1 MTLTLVDE
9 QYPTYI
15 LSEALTGNYLKL
27 VPSRGGI
34 VTNWVVAGKEQF
46 YMDQERFAD
55 PKLSIR
61 GGNPI
66 LFPICG
72 NLPDNTYIYD
82 GKTYNLKQHGFAR
95 DAAWQVI
102 GNSESSVTIELTA
115 SDRTLNS
122 YPFDFRVQITYTLV
136 QNRLEILQNITN
148 LSQEIMPFAI
158 GFHPYFLVR
167 NKSSVSLDIP
177 AKTMWNNVRQV
188 EEEYSGSLD
197 FDQPEIDNA
206 LMLDDHTNSV
216 VMQSDQGRLT
226 VSFDPQYKVF
236 VIWTIKG
243 KDYICLEPWTA
254 GRNAMNTGINL
265 LHLPPQA
272 TQSLKVVYT
281 AEILAVS

>member
-1 MTLTLVDE
+1 MPVKLVDE

-15 LSEALTGNYLKL
+15 LSEPLTGNYVKL

-34 VTNWVVAGKEQF
+34 ITSWVVAGTEQF

-61 GGNPI
+61 GGSPI

-72 NLPDNTYIYD
+72 NLPDNTY
-82 GKTYNLKQHGFAR
+82 TYNGKSYTLKQHGFAR

-102 GNSESSVTIELTA
+102 GSSDNSVTIELTS

-122 YPFDFRVQITYTLV
+122 YPFAFQLQITYTLV

-148 LSQEIMPFAI
+148 LSQETMPFSI
-158 GFHPYFLVR
+158 GLHPYFLVK
-167 NKSSVSLDIP
+167 NKSSVNLHIP
-177 AKTMWNNVRQV
+177 AKTMWNNVKQV
-188 EEEYSGSLD
+188 EEDYAGAFD

-206 LMLDDHTNSV
+206 LMLDNSASCV
-216 VMQSDQGRLT
+216 IMQSDQGRLT

-236 VIWTIKG
+236 VVWAIQG

-265 LHLPPQA
+265 LRLAPQTSQA
-272 TQSLKVVYT
+272 LRVVYT
-281 AEILAVS
+281 IEALAVG

>member
-1 MTLTLVDE
+1 MSLTLVDE

-15 LSEALTGNYLKL
+15 LSDGLTGNYLKL

-34 VTNWVVAGKEQF
+34 VTSWVVTGKEQF

-72 NLPDNTYIYD
+72 NLPDNTYTYD
-82 GKTYNLKQHGFAR
+82 GKNYHLKQHGFAR

-102 GNSESSVTIELTA
+102 GSSENSVTIELTS
-115 SDRTLNS
+115 SDHTLIS
-122 YPFDFRVQITYTLV
+122 YPFAFQLQITYTLV

-148 LSQEIMPFAI
+148 HSQEIMPFAI

-188 EEEYSGSLD
+188 EEDYSGSFD
-197 FDQPEIDNA
+197 FDQPEVDNA
-206 LMLDDHTNSV
+206 LMLNDQANYV

-226 VSFDPQYKVF
+226 VSFDPQYRVF
-236 VIWTIKG
+236 VVWAIRG

-265 LHLPPQA
+265 LRLAPQ
-272 TQSLKVVYT
+272 TSQSLRVTYMSE
-281 AEILAVS
+281 ALAGS

>member
-236 VIWTIKG
+236 VIWAIKG